1 MRSLNAGLVAEIMT
15 TGNGTG
21 TGTATNDATPG
32 AHAALKSGAAP
43 RSVGFLRPAQADT
56 TPTPPAPPA
65 GGSLPHHQD
74 GQHTALPSP
83 AVRQR
88 GSSTVHGVSAPTP
101 STLQAAA
108 AIPAASVPAPS
119 LAPHPR
125 AAHAAR
131 AATVAAH
138 RGGERR
144 VTTTGRRPHARQ
156 RLGMSAQQPRGSGG
170 SRRARRMSGAGTG
183 GSEDAAAASSRRA
196 LALGRGS
203 PPTPPTPTVS
213 PPNADTRRAG
223 VGVTPVGR
231 TAGAPTPG
239 VVGAAPH
246 HDHVPGAGHDSRCEA
261 CAQRR
266 ADLASA
272 SVRRGLRTRASRLRM
287 RR

>member
-15 TGNGTG
+15 TSNGTAA
-21 TGTATNDATPG
+21 GTATGPT
-32 AHAALKSGAAP
+32 AHVPLKASAAP
-43 RSVGFLRPAQADT
+43 RSVGFLRPAHAGT
-56 TPTPPAPPA
+56 TPTPLASA
-65 GGSLPHHQD
+65 GLLVPRHQD

-88 GSSTVHGVSAPTP
+88 GSSSVHGVTAPTP

-108 AIPAASVPAPS
+108 ATPAASLSAPS

-125 AAHAAR
+125 TAAHAGH
-131 AATVAAH
+131 AATVATHHA
-138 RGGERR
+138 GGRR
-144 VTTTGRRPHARQ
+144 ATGTGRRPHARQ
-156 RLGMSAQQPRGSGG
+156 RLSMAFQQPRGSGSG
-170 SRRARRMSGAGTG
+170 SGRRGRRLSGAGTG
-183 GSEDAAAASSRRA
+183 GSEDASRRA

-213 PPNADTRRAG
+213 PPAAGTLAAG
-223 VGVTPVGR
+223 VGVTPVER

-239 VVGAAPH
+239 ATGAASR